1 MVKQDDLNLFLSPE
15 DVGSEAQVKFADP
28 GGYVE
33 IQLQDGNKRVFRIG
47 VELASGELRLWTPN
61 KTSRRAITR
70 AFGDDTEEW
79 VGKSV
84 VLYTTEQMV
93 GINKKQV
100 IYVRSCI
107 K

>member
-1 MVKQDDLNLFLSPE
+1 MVKQDDLDLFLTPE
-15 DVGSEAQVKFADP
+15 DVGSEAKVTFADP
-28 GGYVE
+28 GSYVM
-33 IQLQDGNKRVFRIG
+33 IKLQDGDKRVFRIG
-47 VELASGELRLWTPN
+47 VELASGEVRLWTPN
-61 KTSRRAITR
+61 KTSRRTISR
-70 AFGDDTEEW
+70 YFGDDTEEW

-93 GINKKQV
+93 GPNKKQV